1 MDMYSNLYMEGTMYC
16 VERLQG
22 DEDVENREPA
32 ATPQAA
38 DRTQQSLAFNDELDD
53 LEYLK
58 MKDAGSLYFFC
69 RCKSLKANDNSER
82 SGKD

>member
-1 MDMYSNLYMEGTMYC
+1 MDMYGMHYVTMYR

-22 DEDVENREPA
+22 DEDAEKREPA
-32 ATPQAA
+32 ATPEAA

-58 MKDAGSLYFFC
+58 MKDAGSL
-69 RCKSLKANDNSER
+69 
-82 SGKD
+82 